1 MYIMATRGSAKA
13 KIRAQTGPARVGVR
27 EIRQNL
33 SKYLARV
40 AQGESIEITEHGRPV
55 AQLGPLPQ
63 ALSSM
68 ERMYAAGLIRKG
80 HGNLLDLG
88 PPPPRPAGTRPLSEI
103 LQEMRDEERML

>member
-1 MYIMATRGSAKA
+1 MYIMATRGGAKA
-13 KIRAQTGPARVGVR
+13 KMRTQPGPARVGIR
-27 EIRQNL
+27 DIRQNL

-55 AQLGPLPQ
+55 AQLAPLPQ
-63 ALSSM
+63 NMSSM
-68 ERMYAAGLIRKG
+68 ERMYAAGLIRRG
-80 HGNLLDLG
+80 NGNLLALG